1 VQKKDV
7 NISLTSIG
15 ALWTTADFFA
25 RGASHDFCKAQG
37 ISMFLSRHLIF

>member
-1 VQKKDV
+1 MQKKDV

-25 RGASHDFCKAQG
+25 RGVNHDFCKAQG
-37 ISMFLSRHLIF
+37 LSMFLSRHLIF